1 MSTPL
6 KQQLLQQLNQLETE
20 RSSFEP
26 HWRELSDF
34 TRPRSTR
41 FTASEVNRGDRRNS
55 KIIDPTASLASSVLS
70 SGMMSGITSPARPW
84 FRLATPD
91 PDLMDYGP
99 VKLWLETTEQRMN
112 EVFNRSNLYQSLPLM
127 YGDLGTFGTAAMAVV
142 EDSQRI
148 IRTVHFPLGS
158 YYIANSPSL
167 SVDVCYRKFTM
178 TVRQLVMEF
187 GIDSVSDTV
196 KSMWNSSQYSQW
208 VEVVHAVYPNLERQ
222 TGKLEAKHKPFKSV
236 YLEVAG
242 DHEKVLRESGY
253 DEFPI
258 MAPRWE
264 VNGEDV
270 YGSSC
275 PGMLALGGTKAL
287 QLMQKRK
294 AQMIDKLTNPP
305 LQVPASLKNQRVNT
319 IPGGI
324 NYLDEANPTNKIQT
338 IFDVQPVAL
347 KALLEDVQDTRQ
359 LIDTAYFV
367 DLFRMMQM
375 VNTRSMPIEA
385 VVEMRE
391 EKLLQLGPVLQRLDS
406 ELLDKLINR
415 TFSILVNKN
424 LLPVAPD
431 EMQGMDLK
439 VEYISVMAQA
449 QKAIGVGSIERFAG
463 FVGNL
468 ARVKPEALDKLN
480 ADDAIDNYASA
491 IGVSPTIV
499 ATNEQVQAIRQQR
512 QAQQQQMA
520 QMQMAQS
527 AIDGAKTL
535 SDTNLDNDSALSAM
549 TGGGAQ

>member
-1 MSTPL
+1 
-6 KQQLLQQLNQLETE
+6 
-20 RSSFEP
+20 
-26 HWRELSDF
+26 
-34 TRPRSTR
+34 
-41 FTASEVNRGDRRNS
+41 
-55 KIIDPTASLASSVLS
+55 
-70 SGMMSGITSPARPW
+70 
-84 FRLATPD
+84 
-91 PDLMDYGP
+91 
-99 VKLWLETTEQRMN
+99 
-112 EVFNRSNLYQSLPLM
+112 
-127 YGDLGTFGTAAMAVV
+127 
-142 EDSQRI
+142 
-148 IRTVHFPLGS
+148 
-158 YYIANSPSL
+158 
-167 SVDVCYRKFTM
+167 
-178 TVRQLVMEF
+178 
-187 GIDSVSDTV
+187 
-196 KSMWNSSQYSQW
+196 
-208 VEVVHAVYPNLERQ
+208 
-222 TGKLEAKHKPFKSV
+222 
-236 YLEVAG
+236 
-242 DHEKVLRESGY
+242 
-253 DEFPI
+253 
-258 MAPRWE
+258 WE

-424 LLPVAPD
+424 LLPIAPD

-468 ARVKPEALDKLN
+468 AKVKPEALDKLN

-549 TGGGAQ
+549 AGGGAQ